1 MTRFCQA
8 TLGGLKGET
17 VETERTVRN
26 CHISLDM
33 SYIKIVAVDMVEV
46 IGSFH
51 NLKAHLENLLIN

>member
-1 MTRFCQA
+1 M
-8 TLGGLKGET
+8 
-17 VETERTVRN
+17 ETERIVRN